1 MSITINHQKQRCNDH
16 GRKWTGAT
24 HFDSEDDYLTETLVT
39 VQNSSFQDNAH
50 PDDYAPKPFTVL
62 PFFVL

>member
-1 MSITINHQKQRCNDH
+1 MTMN
-16 GRKWTGAT
+16 GRDAT

-39 VQNSSFQDNAH
+39 VQHSSFQDNAH